1 MVFPACRDPA
11 GQVPPCG
18 VQSVPVRLGER
29 AGAGLERTGPGLER
43 VRVRLAGRV
52 GPVAGF
58 HAERLRLPGEPVPCS
73 GLRGERRARLV
84 VGLPLPVG
92 GDERAR
98 RDDAARQEGEGEDGG
113 RDGDED
119 AARRDGPACGGRDG
133 LPHAVV
139 RPGRES
145 VGAPVEIRGDAHAGA
160 GHADEPRHGVDG
172 VWSSRRRIGV
182 VGSRPVPAGHVP
194 PVVVRVHVVV
204 RMGGGSGGVPRRP
217 SRGRVVPSRIGVH
230 APPVVVRPVVRHGI
244 GRVFGSPVPPVHIPS
259 AVVHADRGR
268 VRRIGVRCRVRRI
281 RSAPGIPP
289 AVVGVGFPRRV
300 PAGRLRLRRLRDG
313 FGETGPGVGGER
325 IERHARR
332 LCAHSLRA

>member
-1 MVFPACRDPA
+1 MVFPACRDPV
-11 GQVPPCG
+11 GQVFPCG

-29 AGAGLERTGPGLER
+29 AGAGLERAGPGLER

-145 VGAPVEIRGDAHAGA
+145 VGAPPVEIRGDAHAGA

-182 VGSRPVPAGHVP
+182 FGSRPVPAGHAP
-194 PVVVRVHVVV
+194 PVVVRVHV
-204 RMGGGSGGVPRRP
+204 GGLTRPRARRDP
-217 SRGRVVPSRIGVH
+217 GRRARHGLLGVH

-300 PAGRLRLRRLRDG
+300 PVGRLRDG